1 MKNNKGFTMVELL
14 VSIAILSFV
23 ITSLTVLMT
32 TSSRTYANMFRTT
45 NMQYESQI
53 VMSQLQERIVDCN
66 GGLAFDDAQD
76 ILYIVNINS
85 DTTKTVHAFRL
96 EQNEMLYG
104 TASTTVSATPT
115 DNPITELAADENNI
129 DSPMSQYVGTFDIV
143 STEAING
150 NISSINVDI
159 TFSYED
165 RVYDA
170 YQTIALRN
178 KPLFYNNLNDLL
190 DNLNKQLDI

>member
-1 MKNNKGFTMVELL
+1 MKNNKGFTMVELMI
-14 VSIAILSFV
+14 SIAILSFV
-23 ITSLTVLMT
+23 IASLTILMT
-32 TSSRTYANMFRTT
+32 TSSTTYANMFRTT

-66 GGLAFDDAQD
+66 GGLAFDDTQD
-76 ILYIVNINS
+76 ILYVVNMNS
-85 DTTKTVHAFRL
+85 DKTKEVHAFRL

-104 TASTTVSATPT
+104 TVSTTYSSPPNDKLIT
-115 DNPITELAADENNI
+115 DLAADENNI
-129 DSPMSQYVGTFDIV
+129 ASPMSQYVETFDIV
-143 STEAING
+143 STGAQSG

-159 TFSYED
+159 TFRYED

-178 KPLFYNNLNDLL
+178 KPLLYNNLDDLL
-190 DNLNKQLDI
+190 DNLNAK

>member
-76 ILYIVNINS
+76 ILYVVNINS
-85 DTTKTVHAFRL
+85 DKTKTLHAFRL
-96 EQNEMLYG
+96 EQNKMLYG
-104 TASTTVSATPT
+104 TASDTQIT
-115 DNPITELAADENNI
+115 DFVKDQNNI
-129 DSPMSQYVGTFDIV
+129 DSPMSQYLETFDVFSNEAV
-143 STEAING
+143 SG
-150 NISSINVDI
+150 NISSITVDI

-170 YQTIALRN
+170 YQAIALRN
-178 KPLFYNNLNDLL
+178 KPLFYNNLDDLL
-190 DNLNKQLDI
+190 DNLNEQLDI